1 MNYHLLLNKLKE
13 SIVLATTLSELLL
26 TNQRNL
32 GTSPSEID
40 LLRVTLYRRTLLIS
54 EALSKL
60 LPLSKTEDFSLS
72 SIGSLTRVLVES
84 YRPFYYL
91 IIENIKD
98 EERDFRYLLFEI
110 YLLIERRNMIEAIR
124 NGNKHP
130 DLQTELVDRKQK
142 IINHSYYTK
151 FLRNT
156 KNSEHIYGTL
166 VQSIE
171 DTEKDGPK
179 KNIEF
184 SKGFTD
190 LLANCKGCFKNDKT
204 ILLERLATYELYEP
218 FSDEE
223 KKKIG
228 NRFEKFFNKLMSNYV
243 HSSAFAISME
253 HDSNFQLNQ
262 EVELFLNQMV
272 SCCIFYIIRA
282 TQDLLE
288 LCQLSQNNDLIQE
301 CEKAE
306 DGALVFLSI
315 LIGKCTSAE
324 TNP

>member
-1 MNYHLLLNKLKE
+1 MDYPLLSNKLKE

-26 TNQRNL
+26 NNQRNL
-32 GTSPSEID
+32 ATSPSEID
-40 LLRVTLYRRTLLIS
+40 LLRVTLYRRIILIS
-54 EALSKL
+54 EAISKL
-60 LPLSKTEDFSLS
+60 LPVSETEDFSLS

-91 IIENIKD
+91 TIENIKD
-98 EERDFRYLLFEI
+98 EERDFRYLLFEV
-110 YLLIERRNMIEAIR
+110 YLLSERRSMIEAIR
-124 NGNKHP
+124 NGNNYP
-130 DLQTELVDRKQK
+130 DLQTDLVEKKKK
-142 IINHSYYTK
+142 IRNHTYYK
-151 FLRNT
+151 FLST
-156 KNSEHIYGTL
+156 KNSEHIYRRL

-184 SKGFTD
+184 SKGFTEI
-190 LLANCKGCFKNDKT
+190 LAYDKGCFKNDKT
-204 ILLERLATYELYEP
+204 ILLERLATYGLYEP

-223 KKKIG
+223 KKKKIG

-272 SCCIFYIIRA
+272 SCCIFYIIIA
-282 TQDLLE
+282 TLDLLE

-301 CEKAE
+301 CEKAK
-306 DGALVFLSI
+306 DGAFVFLAI

>member
-1 MNYHLLLNKLKE
+1 MDYHLLSNKLKE

-26 TNQRNL
+26 NNQKNL

-40 LLRVTLYRRTLLIS
+40 LLRVTLYRRTILIS
-54 EALSKL
+54 EAISKL
-60 LPLSKTEDFSLS
+60 LPVSETEYFSLA

-91 IIENIKD
+91 TIENIKD
-98 EERDFRYLLFEI
+98 EERDFRYLLFEV

-124 NGNKHP
+124 NGNNYP
-130 DLQTELVDRKQK
+130 DLQTDLVEKKKK
-142 IINHSYYTK
+142 IRNHTYYK
-151 FLRNT
+151 FLST

-171 DTEKDGPK
+171 STEKNGNK
-179 KNIEF
+179 EF
-184 SKGFTD
+184 SKSFRDT
-190 LLANCKGCFKNDKT
+190 LAKCKGCFKNDQT
-204 ILLERLATYELYEP
+204 ILLERLATYVSEP

-223 KKKIG
+223 KKIG
-228 NRFEKFFNKLMSNYV
+228 NRFDKFFNKLMSNYV

-253 HDSNFQLNQ
+253 HSSNFQLNG
-262 EVELFLNQMV
+262 EVELYLNQMV
-272 SCCIFYIIRA
+272 SCCIFYIIIA
-282 TQDLLE
+282 TLDLLE

-301 CEKAE
+301 CEKAK
-306 DGALVFLSI
+306 DGAFVFLDI
-315 LIGKCTSAE
+315 LIGRCTSAE

>member
-1 MNYHLLLNKLKE
+1 MNYHLLSNKLKE

-26 TNQRNL
+26 TNQINL
-32 GTSPSEID
+32 CTSPSIIEP
-40 LLRVTLYRRTLLIS
+40 LRVPLYRRILLIS

-60 LPLSKTEDFSLS
+60 LPVSKTEDFSLT

-91 IIENIKD
+91 TIENIKE
-98 EERDFRYLLFEI
+98 EEREFRYLLFEV

-124 NGNKHP
+124 NGNNYP
-130 DLQTELVDRKQK
+130 DLQTDLVETKKK
-142 IINHSYYTK
+142 IRNNSYYNKILT
-151 FLRNT
+151 T
-156 KNSEHIYGTL
+156 KNSEHIYGPL

-171 DTEKDGPK
+171 DTEKDGSK

-184 SKGFTD
+184 SQGFRD
-190 LLANCKGCFKNDKT
+190 RLATRKGCFKNDQT
-204 ILLERLATYELYEP
+204 ILLERLATYEINEP

-223 KKKIG
+223 KKMIG
-228 NRFEKFFNKLMSNYV
+228 NRFDKFFNKLMSNYV

-253 HDSNFQLNQ
+253 RDSNFQLNQ
-262 EVELFLNQMV
+262 EVENFLNQMV
-272 SCCIFYIIRA
+272 SCCIFYLITA
-282 TQDLLE
+282 THDLLK

-306 DGALVFLSI
+306 DGASVFLSI
-315 LIGKCTSAE
+315 LTKRCTSAE

>member
-1 MNYHLLLNKLKE
+1 MNYHLLSNKLKE
-13 SIVLATTLSELLL
+13 SIVLATTLSKLLL
-26 TNQRNL
+26 TNQINL
-32 GTSPSEID
+32 CTSPSKID

-54 EALSKL
+54 EAISKL
-60 LPLSKTEDFSLS
+60 LPVSKTEYFSFT
-72 SIGSLTRVLVES
+72 SIASLTRVLVES

-91 IIENIKD
+91 TIENIKD
-98 EERDFRYLLFEI
+98 EERDFRYLLFEV
-110 YLLIERRNMIEAIR
+110 YLLIERRNMIKAIR

-130 DLQTELVDRKQK
+130 DLQTELVERKQK
-142 IINHSYYTK
+142 IINHPYYK
-151 FLRNT
+151 FLRDT
-156 KNSEHIYGTL
+156 KNSEHIYRKL

-184 SKGFTD
+184 SNGFMEI
-190 LLANCKGCFKNDKT
+190 LGKGCFKNDKT
-204 ILLERLATYELYEP
+204 ILLERLATYKLSEP

-228 NRFEKFFNKLMSNYV
+228 NRFDKFFNKLMSNYV

-272 SCCIFYIIRA
+272 SCCIFYIITA